1 MNKLNIPV
9 AEIIEWD
16 ILNWSQIIPEWT
28 PIVEKLP
35 RDGKVLAVGERDGG
49 LSLWLA
55 LLGFN
60 VTCTDRIGPTEDA
73 GKLHKKYGVADKV
86 TYDELDIVNCDWEGE
101 QYDLIVIKSVLGGV
115 MAVYGDHDS
124 RNFDVQKKAVNNMHH
139 LLKPGGILLS
149 VENMKGNL
157 LLHQLRKMKGKD
169 KGWHHFSWQEIQEL
183 YGSYSDV
190 KTKSF
195 GVLPTLFGNNI
206 VNRIAFFL
214 NKYILNIL
222 PPSTKYVAITT
233 AKK

>member
-1 MNKLNIPV
+1 MQNIPV

-16 ILNWSQIIPEWT
+16 VLNWSQIIPEWT
-28 PIVEKLP
+28 PVVEKLP
-35 RDGKVLAVGERDGG
+35 RNSKVLAVGERDGG

-60 VTCTDRIGPTEDA
+60 VTCTDRVGPTEDA
-73 GKLHKKYGVADKV
+73 GKLHKKYGVADKIS
-86 TYDELDIVNCDWEGE
+86 YDELDIVNCDWESG

-115 MAVYGDHDS
+115 MAEYGNHDT

-139 LLKPGGILLS
+139 LLKPGGVLLS
-149 VENMKGNL
+149 VENMKGNI
-157 LLHQLRKMKGKD
+157 LLHQLRKIKGKNI
-169 KGWHHFSWQEIQEL
+169 GWHHFTWQEIGEL
-183 YGSYSDV
+183 YSPFDDV
-190 KTKSF
+190 RTKAF
-195 GVLPTLFGNNI
+195 GVLPTLFGNRAINKF
-206 VNRIAFFL
+206 NFFF